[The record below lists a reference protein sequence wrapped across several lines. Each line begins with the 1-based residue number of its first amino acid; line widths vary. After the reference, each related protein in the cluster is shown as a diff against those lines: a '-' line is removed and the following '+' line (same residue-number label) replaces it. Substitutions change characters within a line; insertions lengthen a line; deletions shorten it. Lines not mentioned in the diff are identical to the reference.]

1 MGLPNKIDLIVDE
14 TYTLRLPGWG
24 TTGFLRTYDLIQTS
38 EVVDIL
44 VQRDEEE
51 DLEEPKAGEKKGM
64 ITGEMKD
71 ELFKIRGLRQGHS
84 MIQFFKEHCGGG
96 ERQKEHLLEVNV
108 IRLNK

>member
-64 ITGEMKD
+64 ITGADKD
-71 ELFKIRGLRQGHS
+71 ELFKIRGLRPGHS
-84 MIQFFKEHCGGG
+84 MIQFFMGRYGG

-108 IRLNK
+108 KG